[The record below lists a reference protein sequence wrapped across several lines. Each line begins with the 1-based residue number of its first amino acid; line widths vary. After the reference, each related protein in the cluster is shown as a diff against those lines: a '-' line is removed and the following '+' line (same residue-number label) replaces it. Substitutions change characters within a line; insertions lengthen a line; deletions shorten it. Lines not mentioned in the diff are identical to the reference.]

1 MFEKRDKSVTAK
13 VTGKQLAQCQALAVA
28 SGAKSVSEWNRL
40 LVERELVGAQQ
51 PAQLALMAE
60 VWAARFSA
68 VNALLDVVEIVF
80 PDHLVAAKRKLEALK
95 AEADSK
101 KVAKALALLGGR
113 P

>member
-1 MFEKRDKSVTAK
+1 MAETRSKSISSK
-13 VTGKQLAQCQALAVA
+13 VTPTQYKQCQLIADAA
-28 SGAKSVSEWNRL
+28 GAGSVSEWNRL
-40 LVERELVGAQQ
+40 LVERELAGAQQ

-101 KVAKALALLGGR
+101 KLAKALALLGGR